1 MNAMII
7 LFVIFV
13 VSSIWAILKSRK
25 QGPRSRRRGYFSD
38 YENDSE

>member
-25 QGPRSRRRGYFSD
+25 QGPRSRRTSGVFFRLRK
-38 YENDSE
+38 